1 MGDGD
6 SSDTPLTRVA
16 YDGNAG
22 PAKLLLEAGAAVM
35 ETQPC
40 MRPSYTAAR
49 ATTIPATIRTWAR
62 YKSRRG
68 TWARGDNHLAA
79 CAWSGARPAQSPG
92 RDSLVGRGLDGLPAH
107 RQAGANVD
115 IACRPAATKAGI
127 GIEGQTPLIAA
138 AAFGEVE
145 MAQELLLAGATLSL
159 RDETGSTAMDWARGY
174 CNENE
179 NFDCAVRQVRKRQIV
194 KLLGA
199 HMSKRGEREER
210 SSPPMPSTAQPSTP
224 TSDNRS
230 AALWSLLLLVAGA
243 LVLRRMLDIASGA
256 VGPVE
261 PVQRA
266 QGTVGRAG
274 AAARHRQRRQAAAAA
289 RTAVPAPMP
298 EPVTPGADEQ
308 CVVCLDATMSH
319 TFVPCGHYC
328 VCESCADEIMAQP
341 RAKVPAL
348 P

>member
-1 MGDGD
+1 M
-6 SSDTPLTRVA
+6 
-16 YDGNAG
+16 
-22 PAKLLLEAGAAVM
+22 
-35 ETQPC
+35 
-40 MRPSYTAAR
+40 
-49 ATTIPATIRTWAR
+49 
-62 YKSRRG
+62 
-68 TWARGDNHLAA
+68 
-79 CAWSGARPAQSPG
+79 
-92 RDSLVGRGLDGLPAH
+92 
-107 RQAGANVD
+107 D

-179 NFDCAVRQVRKRQIV
+179 NFDCAARQVWKRQIV